1 MAHRIVSP
9 AEARSSTVSISQVS
23 TKRKSQGREHG
34 PASQS
39 SMITAQNATTTGGAA
54 PRIFQRSDLEAFN
67 LLTNHPVWVFDV
79 ERRAMWWANDAAVNL
94 WSAPTLESL
103 LARDFGSDM
112 SESTN
117 QRLQEMMIKFRRG
130 ERSTDQVG
138 YNYNNNN
145 NSDEQ
150 DACCVHSL
158 HFMCAHHKI
167 LFSFKPT
174 QLSGPITPM
183 GRVLSR
189 LMWICQGSA

>member
-1 MAHRIVSP
+1 
-9 AEARSSTVSISQVS
+9 
-23 TKRKSQGREHG
+23 
-34 PASQS
+34 
-39 SMITAQNATTTGGAA
+39 MITAQNATTTGGAA

-150 DACCVHSL
+150 DACCT
-158 HFMCAHHKI
+158 
-167 LFSFKPT
+167 LFISC
-174 QLSGPITPM
+174 
-183 GRVLSR
+183 VLTMKYCFRSNR
-189 LMWICQGSA
+189 HNLVDLLPQWAGCCHG